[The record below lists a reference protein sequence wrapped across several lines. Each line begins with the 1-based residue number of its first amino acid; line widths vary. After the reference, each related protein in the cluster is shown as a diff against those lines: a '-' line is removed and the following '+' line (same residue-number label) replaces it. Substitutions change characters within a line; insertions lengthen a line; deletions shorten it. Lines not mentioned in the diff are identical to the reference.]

1 MMQSLMG
8 QQCRQQL
15 LEFETNRLIVS
26 FSMPIVRN
34 IGNTTKPVQLD
45 QKPLGGSDTLNF
57 CLCDTK
63 KLADFSCFCHWCSV
77 STFPAVEATIIYP
90 GPAYDYMIFPRDTR
104 HRVKDHGSS
113 SAGGSG
119 TVLRVGIRWLSSA
132 PRSRRLN
139 SAICFSY
146 SLTNSSPNMCGN
158 CPESRCVMI
167 G

>member
-57 CLCDTK
+57 CLCDAK
-63 KLADFSCFCHWCSV
+63 KFRCDLNVGCQKTNWQV
-77 STFPAVEATIIYP
+77 
-90 GPAYDYMIFPRDTR
+90 
-104 HRVKDHGSS
+104 HR
-113 SAGGSG
+113 
-119 TVLRVGIRWLSSA
+119 
-132 PRSRRLN
+132 
-139 SAICFSY
+139 
-146 SLTNSSPNMCGN
+146 
-158 CPESRCVMI
+158 ESE
-167 G
+167 